1 MVKTAVEDKL
11 AIVLNGGGARGSY
24 QAGALRALYEIIKKD
39 QNLFDIITG
48 NSAGAINA
56 IFLASK
62 ARDWGDSTQYLVDL
76 WKRIRPEDV
85 FDMSSYALSRIGA
98 RWVKGTIFKSTA
110 AGDNF
115 NAILNTDP
123 LRKFLLREVDFK
135 ELHYLI
141 QEKFISAVALSTTNY
156 YSGSSVVF
164 FDGHKSLNEWVKADR
179 FSVRAE
185 LDVDHVMASS
195 SIPLFF
201 PPVQIG
207 NSYYGDGCIR
217 QVTPLSPAI
226 HLGATK
232 LITIGIRHGRSLDLI
247 KELAFKKNPA
257 PEISQVGA
265 MMMDAIFLDSLE
277 ADVERLEKMN
287 IMVAIMGK
295 HSPWRHIPIF
305 SLNPSRDLGAM
316 TKKLNSEMPKFLRFF
331 LSSIGVTG
339 QSGLDLLSYLAFDS
353 SYTQAVTE
361 LGYDDTMARKNE
373 ILNFIE
379 S

>member
-1 MVKTAVEDKL
+1 MENKL

-56 IFLASK
+56 IFLANN
-62 ARDWGDSTQYLVDL
+62 ARDWGGSTQYLIDL
-76 WKRIRPEDV
+76 WKRIKPEDV
-85 FDMSSYALSRIGA
+85 FDISHYTMSRIGT
-98 RWVKGTIFKSTA
+98 RWMKGTIFRDTSP
-110 AGDNF
+110 GDPYNG
-115 NAILNTDP
+115 ILNTDP
-123 LRKFLLREVDFK
+123 LRKLLLREVDFK
-135 ELHYLI
+135 ELHNLI
-141 QEKFISAVALSTTNY
+141 EEKFISAVALTATNY

-164 FDGHKSLNEWVKADR
+164 FDGEKNIPEWSKSDR
-179 FSVRAE
+179 FSIRTE
-185 LDVDHVMASS
+185 LNADHVMGSS
-195 SIPLFF
+195 AIPLFF
-201 PPVQIG
+201 PPVKIG
-207 NSYYGDGCIR
+207 HSYYGDGCIR

-232 LITIGIRHGRSLDLI
+232 LITIGIRSRRTQEVI
-247 KELAFKKNPA
+247 KELSLKANP
-257 PEISQVGA
+257 PPQISQVGGVI
-265 MMMDAIFLDSLE
+265 MNAIFLDSLD

-295 HSPWRHIPIF
+295 HSPWRHIPIL

-316 TKKLNSEMPKFLRFF
+316 TKKLNDEMPKFLRYF

-353 SYTQAVTE
+353 SYTLQVTE

-373 ILNFIE
+373 ILSFID